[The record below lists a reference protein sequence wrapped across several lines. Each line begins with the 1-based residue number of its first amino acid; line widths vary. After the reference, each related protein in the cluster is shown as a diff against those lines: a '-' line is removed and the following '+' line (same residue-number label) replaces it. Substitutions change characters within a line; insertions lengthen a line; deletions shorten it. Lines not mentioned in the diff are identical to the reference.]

1 MMYLAKKMCDH
12 TTNGGVAEVYVEGL
26 TLQVNESSSL
36 HRIPLKE
43 DKDWL
48 SFMEFYRSPYKDP
61 KVDIMFTN
69 EYEEVK

>member
-1 MMYLAKKMCDH
+1 MCDH
-12 TTNGGVAEVYVEGL
+12 TTNGGVAEVYVEGW

-48 SFMEFYRSPYKDP
+48 
-61 KVDIMFTN
+61 
-69 EYEEVK
+69 